1 MTRIAELVRGYLDY
15 KHSLGYKVRTEGR
28 TLMRFAEDME
38 EKGVRRPLTSE
49 VALEWIDGFE
59 NAGP

>member
-15 KHSLGYKVRTEGR
+15 KHSLGYKVRIEGR

-38 EKGVRRPLTSE
+38 EKGF
-49 VALEWIDGFE
+49 DG
-59 NAGP
+59 P

>member
-1 MTRIAELVRGYLDY
+1 MTSSTCARRPAIGRWCCMTRIAELVRGYLDY

-38 EKGVRRPLTSE
+38 EKGF
-49 VALEWIDGFE
+49 DG
-59 NAGP
+59 P